1 MDERV
6 MQRRVGLMILAT
18 LLMAV
23 ILVILFGEG
32 PRLFQHRLTVHMI
45 FTEAPMVAKDTPVK
59 KSGVLIGRVAKVD
72 LLEDGRV
79 RVTAAIDSDKPVFTT
94 DVARI
99 SAPIIGGDAVINVEA
114 GRKRAPRERV
124 AQDSELEGIGYADP
138 IQVITNLQDRL
149 SGAIGSVTT
158 TSNELG
164 QVVHQVGELI
174 QANQAK
180 VNRIVS
186 QADDASRDIKEA
198 VRGLNEVFAD
208 PETKAKLKDASQQ
221 LPELIRN
228 SKEAV
233 AEAHKIMIGFDK
245 NLQNVEKFTSALGDQ
260 GQILMVRLAQSTEKL
275 DKLAEELLVLTQTVN
290 RGEGTLG
297 QLVQNRELYD
307 NLNRTV
313 SNVEAL
319 SRELKPIMADV
330 RIFTDGIARH
340 PEKLGVRG
348 ALERSPGTKWETTPG
363 VGFGAL
369 PRVLGQ

>member
-1 MDERV
+1 
-6 MQRRVGLMILAT
+6 
-18 LLMAV
+18 
-23 ILVILFGEG
+23 
-32 PRLFQHRLTVHMI
+32 
-45 FTEAPMVAKDTPVK
+45 
-59 KSGVLIGRVAKVD
+59 
-72 LLEDGRV
+72 
-79 RVTAAIDSDKPVFTT
+79 
-94 DVARI
+94 
-99 SAPIIGGDAVINVEA
+99 VINVEA

-348 ALERSPGTKWETTPG
+348 ALERSPGTKWDTTPG